1 MIHSHTLT
9 PGLINTLKKFALAV
23 RNKGNKIHIRHDL
36 TLDISENNNFQKL
49 KYWGLVAKFKMGNQ
63 HLSGYWVLTRLGSEF
78 LKGQKDVAHKVFTED
93 NQKVNESK
101 ERINIK
107 DKMGDDY
114 WQDYYP
120 SVNQEPL
127 L

>member
-1 MIHSHTLT
+1 MMHSHTLT

-23 RNKGNKIHIRHDL
+23 ASKGNKIHIRHDL

-49 KYWGLVAKFKMGNQ
+49 KYWGLVAKYRIGN
-63 HLSGYWVLTRLGSEF
+63 HHPAGYWILTRLGSEF
-78 LKGQKDVAHKVFTED
+78 LRGEKDVAQKVFTE
-93 NQKVNESK
+93 NNEKKYESE

-107 DKMGDDY
+107 DKIGTDY
-114 WQDYYP
+114 WQDRYP
-120 SVNQEPL
+120 NINQEAL